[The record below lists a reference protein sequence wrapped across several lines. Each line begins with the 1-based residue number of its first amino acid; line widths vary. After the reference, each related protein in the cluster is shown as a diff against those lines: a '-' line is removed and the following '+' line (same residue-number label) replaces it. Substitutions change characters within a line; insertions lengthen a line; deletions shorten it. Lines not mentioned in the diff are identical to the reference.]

1 VRILALNDE
10 TVLNLAEFAVAAL
23 AFVIL
28 AELIAHR
35 SGVPS
40 AAVLVLIG
48 LIYGLLP
55 GPNVPLDPEFILV
68 IVLPLLLYSAAL
80 NASLL
85 EIRANMRAIISLSVV
100 LVLIT
105 AVVTGAA
112 LTAVVPGVPLAAAI
126 ALGAAVAP
134 PDPVA
139 SLAVAQRAG
148 LPPRLITLIE
158 GEGLLN
164 DATALTAFEVAVAA
178 ASGEEFSLGAA
189 SLRFV
194 LAAVGGVAV
203 GLVVAWLIRLV
214 RRGID
219 DPILDNALS
228 LATPFLAFVPAT
240 TLNVSGILAVVTAGL
255 WLGHEAP
262 VQLSSASRLQTRAV
276 WRLVDFV
283 LEGFVFLLIGDQ
295 LPAVLSGLEVYA
307 WETVLLAA
315 LACVLA
321 VLISRPVWLWL
332 SFSLPDRLF
341 PHRLA
346 FTRLSWPELLVFSW
360 ADTRG
365 VISLAVIFGL
375 PLDFPYRNLLL
386 FCTYV
391 VVMVT
396 LLGQGATF
404 NWLVRLLHLQTDRV
418 EELHVWDA
426 ARTAAIEAGVQRL
439 DELTTEEPGLE
450 PLAEPLRR
458 RAAERRALGAEWMR
472 KVAADGDPS
481 DAETPAA
488 MTVRLRRQMIEAE
501 REELVR
507 WRDAGRL
514 PQNGL
519 RALEREL
526 DHEEGLLP

>member
-1 VRILALNDE
+1 
-10 TVLNLAEFAVAAL
+10 VLNLVEFSVAAL

-28 AELIAHR
+28 AHVVERR

-48 LIYGLLP
+48 LIYGFLP
-55 GPNVPLDPEFILV
+55 GPNVVLDPELVLV

-85 EIRANMRAIISLSVV
+85 EIRANLRAIISLSVV

-105 AVVTGAA
+105 TVVTGVA
-112 LTAVVPGVPLAAAI
+112 LQAVVPGLPIAAAL

-178 ASGEEFSLGAA
+178 ATGEGFSLGGA

-194 LAAVGGVAV
+194 LAAVGGVGV
-203 GLVVAWLIRLV
+203 GLAVAWLIRLV

-219 DPILDNALS
+219 EPILANALS
-228 LATPFLAFVPAT
+228 LATPFLAFVPAE
-240 TLNVSGILAVVTAGL
+240 TLHVSGILAVVTAGL
-255 WLGHEAP
+255 WLGHDAP
-262 VQLSSASRLQTRAV
+262 VLLSGESRLQTRAV

-283 LEGFVFLLIGDQ
+283 LEGFVFLLIGNQ
-295 LPAVLSGLEVYA
+295 LPAVLSGLEAYA
-307 WETVLLAA
+307 WQTVLLAG

-341 PHRLA
+341 PHHLA
-346 FTRLSWPELLVFSW
+346 FTKLSWPELLVFSW

-375 PLDFPYRNLLL
+375 PLDFPFRDLLL

-396 LLGQGATF
+396 LVGQGATF
-404 NWLVRLLHLQTDRV
+404 NALVRVLHLRSDRV
-418 EELHVWDA
+418 EELQMWDA
-426 ARTAAIEAGVQRL
+426 ARTAAVEAGVQRL
-439 DELTTEEPGLE
+439 DELTTDEPGLE

-472 KVAADGDPS
+472 KVSAAGDAS
-481 DAETPAA
+481 DVETPAA
-488 MTVRLRRQMIEAE
+488 MVVRLRRQMIEAE
-501 REELVR
+501 REELLR

-514 PQNGL
+514 PQTGL